1 MIQIFNTT
9 AKRIG
14 TMTIM
19 DINSSPSKY
28 LVFYGFARLTKKAVK
43 KRSVVIQYA
52 NTENYNDR
60 QKRYIEQK
68 MHIVYQRY
76 QTMHEATDAP
86 FSNRSW
92 TKYEYFIDSKRWGG
106 NLDYVLDNNFLLEEN
121 HVPTEEREKI
131 RETLRKE
138 FDKHYQQYKTIT
150 KNGFK

>member
-1 MIQIFNTT
+1 MIDSNL
-9 AKRIG
+9 
-14 TMTIM
+14 
-19 DINSSPSKY
+19 SKY
-28 LVFYGFARLTKKAVK
+28 LVFYGFAKLTKKAVR

-76 QTMHEATDAP
+76 QTMYEATDAP
-86 FSNRSW
+86 FSDRCW

-106 NLDYVLDNNFLLEEN
+106 NLDNVLDNNFVVEEN
-121 HVPTEEREKI
+121 HVSTEERYKI

-138 FDKHYQQYKTIT
+138 FDKHYQQYKTIKT
-150 KNGFK
+150 KNHANSIR